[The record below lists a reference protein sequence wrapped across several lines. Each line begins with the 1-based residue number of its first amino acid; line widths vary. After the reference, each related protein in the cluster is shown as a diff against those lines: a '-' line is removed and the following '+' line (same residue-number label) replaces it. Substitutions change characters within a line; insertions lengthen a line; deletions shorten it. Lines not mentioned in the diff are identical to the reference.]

1 VGDSGKS
8 DDFLQTAG
16 AHQKGD
22 NLPTF
27 LAGAAEDGDTPS
39 TADGNTRY
47 AARGTNAG
55 ARADTGNV
63 PPLTGGGANADNKAL
78 GSRGEAHRHRP
89 KGRASGE

>member
-8 DDFLQTAG
+8 DDFLQTARV
-16 AHQKGD
+16 HQKVD
-22 NLPTF
+22 NSPTF
-27 LAGAAEDGDTPS
+27 LAGAAEDGDTPP

-47 AARGTNAG
+47 AAQATNAG

-63 PPLTGGGANADNKAL
+63 LPLTGGSANADNKAL